1 MLCWKWWKF
10 RLLILNWSPWS
21 MSTFVSF
28 SWKMELFFS
37 PSPLWL
43 MSGNNSDPVKKS
55 VLARPQEVQMALA
68 VSLRLGSGATVLST
82 TLFNIFLL
90 EKGNSLSTDYWTM
103 KRKAKRMYVATLLN
117 VFYKCNWE
125 NKYPILWKWWY
136 CRLVLSFRV
145 STRKKS
151 EMSGFLSL
159 KFQLLVGRWNWWVFG
174 VWIAWRTL
182 NSSFT
187 ATRYFMFH
195 ANRPTYRAILY
206 IHLHSTPLINFHFK
220 TRTSQKPHCSFC

>member
-68 VSLRLGSGATVLST
+68 VSLRLGSGATVLSI

-125 NKYPILWKWWY
+125 NKYPILWKRWY

-145 STRKKS
+145 STRKKVKCQAFS
-151 EMSGFLSL
+151 
-159 KFQLLVGRWNWWVFG
+159 
-174 VWIAWRTL
+174 
-182 NSSFT
+182 
-187 ATRYFMFH
+187 H
-195 ANRPTYRAILY
+195 
-206 IHLHSTPLINFHFK
+206 
-220 TRTSQKPHCSFC
+220 